1 MKKLFNL
8 FLFVVT
14 SLLLLSCEKEE
25 KYHGA
30 YPFDHVVFY
39 GDTLITEKDS
49 ARVLFLDYNNWNQ
62 DLYPMQLWV
71 DNEEI
76 ATISSSGYLTAKK
89 EGTVTIHAKVMS
101 IYGEIESSIK
111 YTVRDFLKEYI
122 KGHQNTLKNLGL
134 DKDNDGSV
142 TVSDIK
148 QAEVISEFIDS
159 DMLLALAPYMPNL
172 KEVSVY
178 ADTTSRTLDLS
189 MLKLRKLDIH
199 DKCILYARDETLG
212 LDYSS
217 GTDHRKLDYEKYKE
231 IFLNKLILDNTH
243 LEELGIGI
251 LPGFHTMDL
260 TPYINLKSISRI
272 GYTTPSWSSIN
283 IDLPINIE
291 EIYIRDA
298 NIIINNP
305 CYKLKKITLSNCLP
319 IEIKKEN
326 TPNLEELIYEHSS
339 WKYPYIRRTSFD
351 ISTFDETDLER
362 IEFSVHV
369 DTLYISE
376 SLYNKKFGIVAWSKY
391 IIK

>member
-1 MKKLFNL
+1 MKKLFYL
-8 FLFVVT
+8 FLLVVT

-25 KYHGA
+25 KYPGA

-39 GDTLITEKDS
+39 GENLITEKDS

-148 QAEVISEFIDS
+148 QAEKISEFIDS
-159 DMLLALAPYMPNL
+159 DMLLVLAPYMPNL

-189 MLKLRKLDIH
+189 MLKLKKVSITDRCFNI
-199 DKCILYARDETLG
+199 AVDEKWG
-212 LDYSS
+212 
-217 GTDHRKLDYEKYKE
+217 H
-231 IFLNKLILDNTH
+231 
-243 LEELGIGI
+243 
-251 LPGFHTMDL
+251 FH
-260 TPYINLKSISRI
+260 
-272 GYTTPSWSSIN
+272 
-283 IDLPINIE
+283 
-291 EIYIRDA
+291 
-298 NIIINNP
+298 
-305 CYKLKKITLSNCLP
+305 
-319 IEIKKEN
+319 
-326 TPNLEELIYEHSS
+326 
-339 WKYPYIRRTSFD
+339 
-351 ISTFDETDLER
+351 
-362 IEFSVHV
+362 
-369 DTLYISE
+369 
-376 SLYNKKFGIVAWSKY
+376 
-391 IIK
+391 